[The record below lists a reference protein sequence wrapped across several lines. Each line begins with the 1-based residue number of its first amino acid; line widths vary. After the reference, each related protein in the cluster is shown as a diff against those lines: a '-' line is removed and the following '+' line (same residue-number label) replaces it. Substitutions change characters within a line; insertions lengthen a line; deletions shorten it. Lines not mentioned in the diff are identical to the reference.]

1 LTDSLTIKGKI
12 ADQVRNDVAFRH
24 HAITNYREDKSM
36 NNNNGVF
43 INDDGHPQTQGSGLL
58 ALYNAIDWIDFI
70 LIFVIIG
77 YVGIAPIAVDFADFA
92 AMDWATMWDMMVS
105 SLTIVDLLLCTA
117 SLIVTIAAIVTAILI
132 FKKGLNKNP
141 FRLVLW
147 FIVWGVWIPVDVY
160 LIVMALRNLA

>member
-1 LTDSLTIKGKI
+1 M
-12 ADQVRNDVAFRH
+12 H
-24 HAITNYREDKSM
+24 
-36 NNNNGVF
+36 NNNDAF
-43 INDDGHPQTQGSGLL
+43 IDNNHHPHTQNTGLL

-117 SLIVTIAAIVTAILI
+117 SLIVTIAAIVTATLI
-132 FKKGLNKNP
+132 YKKGLNKNP
-141 FRLVLW
+141 FRLVLR

-160 LIVMALRNLA
+160 LIVMALQGLA